1 MTNFEKITIVA
12 NQIANEGKKPTVA
25 LIKAKLPSP
34 VPLPEII
41 SSLKGWQHEPDNN
54 CLPNLVVEEQ
64 KNKNITTEVNK
75 VELTNYVN
83 AEIEKALAPIK
94 KELEE
99 VKFQLHQ
106 LKNLN

>member
-1 MTNFEKITIVA
+1 MTNVDKISIIA

-25 LIKAKLPSP
+25 LIKAKLSSP
-34 VPLPEII
+34 VSLPEII
-41 SSLKGWQHEPDNN
+41 SALKNWQHEPENSQLPEVVNDNPSDKKELLN
-54 CLPNLVVEEQ
+54 EDKLAL
-64 KNKNITTEVNK
+64 TE
-75 VELTNYVN
+75 YVN

-106 LKNLN
+106 LKKLN